1 MALSFMAEEEKI
13 FLNSDEFKKMKKQE
27 SKARLMAVIHQT
39 MRSGRILPKFSPG
52 HRIQP
57 PKRVEPT
64 PEPEMDSMELEATF
78 EFNAYQVA
86 DVAAV

>member
-1 MALSFMAEEEKI
+1 MTLPFMAEEEKI

-39 MRSGRILPKFSPG
+39 MRSGRILPMFSPG

-57 PKRVEPT
+57 PEGG
-64 PEPEMDSMELEATF
+64 
-78 EFNAYQVA
+78 
-86 DVAAV
+86 

>member
-1 MALSFMAEEEKI
+1 MTLPFMAEEEKI
-13 FLNSDEFKKMKKQE
+13 FLNSDEFKEMKKQE
-27 SKARLMAVIHQT
+27 WKARLMAVIFQT
-39 MRSGRILPKFSPG
+39 MRSGRILPMFSPG

-78 EFNAYQVA
+78 EFNAYQVDDA
-86 DVAAV
+86 TTV

>member
-1 MALSFMAEEEKI
+1 MALPFMVEEEI
-13 FLNSDEFKKMKKQE
+13 TFLNSEEFQKMKKQE

-39 MRSGRILPKFSPG
+39 MRSGHILSMFSTG

-57 PKRVEPT
+57 PK
-64 PEPEMDSMELEATF
+64 
-78 EFNAYQVA
+78 VA